1 MTELN
6 YTTDF
11 IVYFLSPS
19 PHGPETLMMEV
30 SIDMHVPT
38 QIQTTDLLK
47 LADEIGPD
55 FAQRALPATKMT
67 TSFSTM

>member
-1 MTELN
+1 
-6 YTTDF
+6 
-11 IVYFLSPS
+11 
-19 PHGPETLMMEV
+19 MMEV

-47 LADEIGPD
+47 LADENGPD
-55 FAQRALPATKMT
+55 FAQRALPTTKMT